1 MDQILMQVLGAVKIY
16 DSGSG
21 TFLLSKERFF
31 DLGGVWG
38 GVAKLVEI

>member
-1 MDQILMQVLGAVKIY
+1 MQVLGAVKIY